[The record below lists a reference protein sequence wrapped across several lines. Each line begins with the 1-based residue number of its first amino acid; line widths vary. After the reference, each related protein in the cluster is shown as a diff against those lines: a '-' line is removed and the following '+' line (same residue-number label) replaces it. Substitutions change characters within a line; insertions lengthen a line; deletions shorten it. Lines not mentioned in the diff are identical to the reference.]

1 MKIETK
7 FNVGDTVYTIDKKT
21 MKLKEFEIS
30 SVTVLAITK
39 DTCQISYGVKTEN
52 YNTESY
58 EERVCFASR
67 DDLLD
72 YVTSVIN

>member
-1 MKIETK
+1 MKITTK

-21 MKLKEFEIS
+21 MRLKEFEIS
-30 SVTVLAITK
+30 SVSVIALTK
-39 DTCQISYGVKTEN
+39 DAYQISYGVKTEN
-52 YNTESY
+52 YHTESY

-72 YVTSVIN
+72 YVIS